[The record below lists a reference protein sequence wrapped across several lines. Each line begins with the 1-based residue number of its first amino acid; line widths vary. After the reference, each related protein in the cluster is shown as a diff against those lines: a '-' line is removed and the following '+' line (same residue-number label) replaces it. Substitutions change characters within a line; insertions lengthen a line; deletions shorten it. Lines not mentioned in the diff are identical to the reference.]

1 MSKRSSDAD
10 LGSPSAKYNG
20 LLFKLG
26 YLIARSEIESSS
38 NFYIEHVL
46 SNWTRRRSG
55 GYFIYHDPDLPLHAH
70 GTGDTSVAALGN
82 VIDPVNM
89 IGDPSDIVRTLCSSL
104 ATSTD
109 GFFEYLDDLS
119 GRFVLLATTA
129 SQSFVVQDAA
139 GNKTA
144 FYDLSSDG
152 RTVSSHASLIAEL
165 RGYEVA
171 PYARDF
177 IDREDYKATVRCFPG
192 VLTPYPQVAILT
204 PNTMLDLD
212 NMTVRRFFPR
222 VPLKITRLDGDLV
235 DEMSALLTSQV
246 ALLDARHELSLSITG
261 GVDSRTTLAASRDVG
276 DRIFCYSYF
285 EKEKQRTDNEV
296 ANRLCRSVGLDHV
309 LFRVD
314 EESIGDDVESYM
326 EVWRKNTSFMRA
338 ESQGWIGKVLYKEY
352 PKGRLHLKSNISE
365 IARAYYRSNNRQVLP
380 VRPTP
385 AELAA
390 RYKIDTGSEFVIG
403 AFARFVDLVDL
414 KPARTFNYDIY
425 DLFYWEH
432 TMGAWQ
438 SLQTMDLDVAQ
449 DTFILYNNRRLLTR
463 MLSVPLKDRL
473 WDRVHI
479 EIIRSLWP
487 ELLEVPFYKQM
498 KPLHVRAQRY
508 LGKKVKYSMESL
520 LRG

>member
-1 MSKRSSDAD
+1 MGKRLSDAD
-10 LGSPSAKYNG
+10 LGSPSAKYAG

-26 YLIARSEIESSS
+26 YLITRSEIESNG

-55 GYFIYHDPDLPLHAH
+55 GYFIYHDPDLPFHAY
-70 GTGDTSVAALGN
+70 GTGDESVVVLGN

-89 IGDPSDIVRTLCSSL
+89 MGDPADIVRTLCSRL

-109 GFFEYLDDLS
+109 GFFEHLDDLS
-119 GRFVLLATTA
+119 GRFVLLAGTA
-129 SQSFVVQDAA
+129 SRTFIVQDAA

-144 FYDLSSDG
+144 FYDLSGDG
-152 RTVSSHASLIAEL
+152 TAVSSHASLIAEL
-165 RGYEVA
+165 KGYRVA
-171 PYARDF
+171 PYAWDFVGRD
-177 IDREDYKATVRCFPG
+177 DYQVAIRCFPG
-192 VLTPYPQVAILT
+192 VLTPYPHVAILT
-204 PNTMLDLD
+204 PNTLLDLE
-212 NMTVRRFFPR
+212 NVTVERFFPR
-222 VPLKITRLDGDLV
+222 VPLKTGRLDTDLI
-235 DEMSALLTSQV
+235 DEVSELLKSQ
-246 ALLDARHELSLSITG
+246 ATLLDVSHELSLSITG
-261 GVDSRTTLAASRDVG
+261 GMDSRTTLAALRDVSESV
-276 DRIFCYSYF
+276 FCYSYF
-285 EKEKQRTDNEV
+285 AKENQRPDNEV
-296 ANRLCRSVGLDHV
+296 ASRLCRSVGLDHV
-309 LFRVD
+309 LYRVD
-314 EESIGDDVESYM
+314 EDSIGDDIESYM
-326 EVWRKNTSFMRA
+326 EVWRKNTSFMRN
-338 ESQGWIGKVLYKEY
+338 ESQGWIGKVLYEEY
-352 PKGRLHLKSNISE
+352 PQERLHLKSNISE
-365 IARAYYRSNNRQVLP
+365 VGRAFFRSNCKRILP
-380 VRPTP
+380 AKPTP
-385 AELAA
+385 ADLAA
-390 RYKIDTGSEFVIG
+390 RYKVAPRSEFVLG
-403 AFARFVDLVDL
+403 AYTRFIDQVGL
-414 KPARTFNYDIY
+414 KPEAAFNYDIY

-498 KPLHVRAQRY
+498 KPVRVRAQRY